1 MHRLLVSTILGL
13 AFVSLGWCLG
23 KVLSGE
29 EAHHADDSQRV
40 TTSVLGEVGTPSPG
54 WAREALADWF
64 GVEPDSEK
72 WFAALA
78 EVEADTRQ
86 RKFRELALWNPQR
99 AAALAKHYHAATGDA
114 SALHTVMHVWA
125 DSDPGAVG
133 SFLTDF
139 PQALRTELASSVVG
153 TLETENPWAMGALV
167 SNAKAAEWPDRL
179 QGQAARVWVT
189 LDPGGAAAWITTLE
203 DDAVERLASQT
214 LSNFTIFSEV
224 GGGSE
229 IYLRAFG
236 HLDVLENKDGPT
248 LDSVLVSAQTPE
260 EAHAFAE
267 TLASPSARAA
277 YYFGYLSNRLA
288 VDEGEALAFFE
299 QEVPETLK
307 GRVAKALGS
316 RMTSLGDAG
325 WEWMLERSNYFT
337 SDVLANAL
345 FIQSFDP
352 RGLEV
357 ARDRIL
363 DLVDGS
369 PLEAAV
375 SEQLSRAI
383 HFASAVGVG
392 HDTPGAVEWA
402 LGIEH
407 PAARQEALRAVAE
420 RLTGNDAAVASQLIA
435 EIDPGASRD
444 ALIEDLVAGIPEDP
458 ESAFH
463 WASVVTDTPLRE
475 ELTRQVL
482 DQFWEAS
489 ALILEETIHQSALS
503 QEEKE
508 ALLADYVTP

>member
-13 AFVSLGWCLG
+13 AFVGLGWCLG

-29 EAHHADDSQRV
+29 ETHRADDSQRV
-40 TTSVLGEVGTPSPG
+40 ATSVLGEMGAPSPG

-64 GVEPDSEK
+64 GVEPDSER

-189 LDPGGAAAWITTLE
+189 HDPEGAAAWLSALE
-203 DDAVERLASQT
+203 NDAVARLASLT
-214 LSNFTIFSEV
+214 ISNFTIFSEV

-236 HLDVLENKDGPT
+236 HLDVLEKKDGLA
-248 LDSVLVSAQTPE
+248 LDVLVSAQTPE

-267 TLASPSARAA
+267 TLASSSARAA

-288 VDEGEALAFFE
+288 SDEREALTFFE
-299 QEVPETLK
+299 QEVPEAIK
-307 GRVAKALGS
+307 GRVAEALGP
-316 RMTSLGDAG
+316 RMASLGDSG
-325 WEWMLERSNYFT
+325 WEWMLERSDYF
-337 SDVLANAL
+337 SSGVLADAL
-345 FIQSFDP
+345 FFQSFDH
-352 RGLEV
+352 RKLGA
-357 ARDRIL
+357 ARERIL
-363 DLVDGS
+363 DLFDEL
-369 PLEAAV
+369 PPETAV

-383 HFASAVGVG
+383 HAAGAVGVG

-435 EIDPGASRD
+435 EIDPGAPRD

-489 ALILEETIHQSALS
+489 ALIMEETIHQSALS